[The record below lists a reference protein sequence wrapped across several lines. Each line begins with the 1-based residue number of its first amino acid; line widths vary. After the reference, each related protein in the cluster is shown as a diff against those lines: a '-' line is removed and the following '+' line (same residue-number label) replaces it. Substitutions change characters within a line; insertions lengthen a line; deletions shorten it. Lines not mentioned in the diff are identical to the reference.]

1 MNKKI
6 LIASIF
12 ATLMLLVPMT
22 SVVGVISKNA
32 TMDNQPPNPP
42 RIDGQTR
49 GKVGV
54 AYEFTFVTTDPDG
67 DNVSYYVDWD
77 DGNITNWTAFQSSGY
92 PGYSESHTWTQK
104 GIYFVRC
111 KANDTHG
118 AESDWGIH
126 YGIIVGTKK
135 VTHVTVDNQPPDK
148 PKVTGPYFPKAG
160 IPYKCAIRAIDPD
173 GDNASYQIDWDD
185 GEISEWTDWY
195 PSGEKIT
202 QSHTYSSVGDFGI
215 RARAKDTHGAIGDWG
230 YITFGISK
238 SKQIIN
244 LIFFQFIEQFP
255 ILQKILLLQR

>member
-22 SVVGVISKNA
+22 SVDCVISKNV

-42 RIDGQTR
+42 TITGPKT

-54 AYEFTFVTTDPDG
+54 AYAFTFNAVDPDG
-67 DNVSYYVDWD
+67 DNVSYYIDWD
-77 DGNITNWTAFQSSGY
+77 DGTSYGWTHFYPSGWDCIC
-92 PGYSESHTWTQK
+92 SHTWTKK
-104 GIYFVRC
+104 GIYLIRC

-118 AESDWGIH
+118 AESDWAIY
-126 YGIIVGTKK
+126 YGFKVRENKT
-135 VTHVTVDNQPPDK
+135 VTHVRVDNQPPDK

-160 IPYKCAIRAIDPD
+160 IPYKCTIKAIDPD
-173 GDNASYQIDWDD
+173 GDNVSYQIDWDD
-185 GEISEWTDWY
+185 GEISEWTIWY

-202 QSHTYSSVGDFGI
+202 QSHTYSSAGDFGI

-244 LIFFQFIEQFP
+244 LIFYWTNK
-255 ILQKILLLQR
+255 L